1 MKTSFDA
8 FLNIIL
14 FFVLSDDAQQS
25 QEKARG
31 GEGLNLIKVMNDESF
46 HHQTSS
52 IVPRRKFHLMSN
64 GENLPTIATFWNNL
78 WAWMGAWRR
87 RRRRR
92 MRRRRARIFFFFFRL
107 FFGCWVL
114 EQLFLKAD
122 AAGSSI
128 KN

>member
-8 FLNIIL
+8 FLNITL
-14 FFVLSDDAQQS
+14 FFVLYDDAQQS
-25 QEKARG
+25 QEKARGG

-46 HHQTSS
+46 HHQTSRV
-52 IVPRRKFHLMSN
+52 VPRRKFHLMSN

-92 MRRRRARIFFFFFRL
+92 SRMA
-107 FFGCWVL
+107 
-114 EQLFLKAD
+114 QFLVFEFPTRKQE
-122 AAGSSI
+122 
-128 KN
+128 K

>member
-25 QEKARG
+25 QEKTRE

-46 HHQTSS
+46 HHQTSRV
-52 IVPRRKFHLMSN
+52 VPRRKFHLMSN
-64 GENLPTIATFWNNL
+64 GENLPTIATFWNDL

-87 RRRRR
+87 RRIRRR
-92 MRRRRARIFFFFFRL
+92 SRVAH
-107 FFGCWVL
+107 
-114 EQLFLKAD
+114 FLVFEFPTRKQE
-122 AAGSSI
+122 
-128 KN
+128 K